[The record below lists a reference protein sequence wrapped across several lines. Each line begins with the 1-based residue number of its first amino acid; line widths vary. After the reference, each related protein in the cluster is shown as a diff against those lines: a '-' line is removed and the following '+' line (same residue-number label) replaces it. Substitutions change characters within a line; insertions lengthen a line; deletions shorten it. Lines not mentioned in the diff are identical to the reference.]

1 MSDEFTDYVMELLGP
16 FGTVRT
22 RRMFGGYGVYLDG
35 LMFAIVSDDTLYLK
49 SDEMNRTEFEQAGCE
64 IFGYAR
70 KGKRAT
76 LNFFR
81 APEAAMDSP
90 NLMLPWAR
98 TAYAAA
104 LRVNAKKLAAEQ
116 AKTMANT
123 APPAESKQGKKRK
136 R

>member
-1 MSDEFTDYVMELLGP
+1 
-16 FGTVRT
+16 
-22 RRMFGGYGVYLDG
+22 
-35 LMFAIVSDDTLYLK
+35 
-49 SDEMNRTEFEQAGCE
+49 
-64 IFGYAR
+64 
-70 KGKRAT
+70 
-76 LNFFR
+76 
-81 APEAAMDSP
+81 MDSP